1 MQRSRASV
9 PERLDQPGVPP
20 AEAERALRDLDRVYR
35 WLLFGAP
42 LRRAVLDVL
51 ARSGGSGGGRSWAV
65 DVGAGGGHV
74 ADDLVA
80 AARRRGRHLTVAGV
94 DAKLS
99 HLLAGRRMGSPQLPV
114 VADAQALPF
123 AGGAVTC
130 ALSHLFFH
138 HLDDAANRVVL
149 EEMRRVARHV
159 VVVDLRRSRVSRLLV
174 RPCLR
179 LLALSPTAYHD
190 GVASVHGSYRLEEVA
205 AVVEGLP
212 VRELRAR
219 FPFRWSLLIAGADA

>member
-1 MQRSRASV
+1 VQRSRASV
-9 PERLDQPGVPP
+9 AERLDQPGVPP

-42 LRRAVLDVL
+42 LRRAVLDAL
-51 ARSGGSGGGRSWAV
+51 ARSAGSGGGRIWAV
-65 DVGAGGGHV
+65 DIGAGGGHV

-80 AARRRGRHLTVAGV
+80 AARRRGRRLSVIGV

-99 HLLAGRRMGSPQLPV
+99 HLLAGRRMESPQLPV

-138 HLDDAANRVVL
+138 HLDDAANRAVL
-149 EEMRRVARHV
+149 EEMCRVARHV
-159 VVVDLRRSRVSRLLV
+159 VVVDLRRSRLSRLLV

-219 FPFRWSLLIAGADA
+219 FPFRWSLVIAGSEA